1 MLIYLSRRDLVVYRG
16 KVIIKFRALFLRWTV
31 TVAQRI
37 TSMPDESSSFNFH
50 QYLFTNPSTNLEY
63 RVINHSKHQF
73 LDILL
78 TKQRL
83 IIPHFP
89 KKLQQEL
96 KGITHKA
103 QCKSF
108 PVKCTGANNFLSL
121 TYGVSDEIVDA
132 SQLITSL
139 STLQN
144 VVVTVKSRFVL
155 IKNSQTSSKTQKEL
169 VYDENYDNIT
179 TRNFIPHYPKFREQF
194 LVKIIV
200 EFSDRHLKHAI
211 KSIMA
216 SNGCIQK
223 RFFSRSIN
231 YELDRR
237 KVPYV
242 INPPVI
248 PNLARMSS
256 NLRYSPSSYQIP
268 EHVIGSVLL
277 GGNEASAFGISS
289 NDFKRG
295 GIICG
300 RIGSGK
306 TTLRLH
312 ILRHLLEQG
321 IRVID
326 FDIKGD
332 APKFDQIGSKGLILR
347 PKQNFSLNPFSCP
360 PGYTIKE
367 YGEILTETIM
377 STIPDKQSLTPPQKH
392 LLNKSIKQTVD
403 TNGTVSTF
411 FRNILTISKAEK
423 SIIDNYQD
431 ATSHALITKLSWLQ
445 SSLGDIFWNE
455 NNTLTEQDFSTKSL
469 FFDLSKLKE
478 AADISLV
485 TFFVNLILTRV
496 IATLRNEGGYAER
509 SVPKLIIFLDEA
521 QLLMPLN
528 TTTQL
533 TRLEEA
539 VTTLRYK
546 GISVIAAGVSAD
558 LMSAT
563 LLDTG
568 FIAQYRTESYALS
581 RALGLDQEER
591 VILNRLPDFTSV
603 ISSSFTMYKPVHV
616 KINRFDSPQMDP
628 QGYLN
633 RVKKQHLPIAIPLP
647 EFKFDQ
653 RLHFQSLVLSKI
665 DGLQS
670 LETRL
675 YEYFCEE
682 AKKFLNWLKVDLLD
696 LLINLQDFSVVE
708 HLQASVNDWLNENR
722 NGIIAKNLLEFVL
735 VALQEWFIELLTDNH
750 HSKYKKF
757 VDRQVGGIPN
767 LIREFGIN
775 NESIDQ
781 PSNRSEVEPSEQED
795 RQTIY
800 PETDDSLATSTEL
813 HKLQEQIEFNAV
825 QILRMDRRI
834 SKIHKVSNLPN
845 LIFDVKY
852 GRKVKRVYVHSLQED
867 LKSMTLKDYRIYA
880 KDDIHLL
887 CLYSRDYQIKTWFR
901 TSGKRLLKA
910 IEKGAEENSV
920 KMAEIQKFLEINS

>member
-1 MLIYLSRRDLVVYRG
+1 MYRDPIINFIDFGRELLAQIFEYFLQIFDLILFRRFYYLLIIIFLAKRDVVLYRG
-16 KVIIKFRALFLRWTV
+16 KIIVKFRVLFPRWSI

-37 TSMPDESSSFNFH
+37 VSMPDEASNFNFH
-50 QYLFTNPSTNLEY
+50 QYLYTNPSSSLEY
-63 RVINHSKHQF
+63 RVINRSKHQF

-89 KKLQQEL
+89 KKLHQEL
-96 KGITHKA
+96 KGITHRA

-108 PVKCTGANNFLSL
+108 PVKCTTVNNLQALS
-121 TYGVSDEIVDA
+121 YGVSDEIVDA
-132 SQLITSL
+132 SQMITSL
-139 STLQN
+139 STLQD
-144 VVVTVKSRFVL
+144 VVVTVKSKFVR
-155 IKNSQTSSKTQKEL
+155 IKNSQARSDTQKEL

-179 TRNFIPHYPKFREQF
+179 TRNFIPHYPKFQEQF

-200 EFSDRHLKHAI
+200 EFSDRHLKHII

-216 SNGCIQK
+216 SNGCIYK
-223 RFFSRSIN
+223 RIFSRSVN

-248 PNLARMSS
+248 SNLARMSI
-256 NLRYSPSSYQIP
+256 NLRYSPSSYKIP
-268 EHVIGSVLL
+268 EQVIGSVLL
-277 GGNEASAFGISS
+277 TGNEMSPFGISS

-312 ILRHLLEQG
+312 ILKHLLEQG

-360 PGYTIKE
+360 TGYTIKE

-377 STIPDKQSLTPPQKH
+377 SIIPDKQSLTPPQKH
-392 LLNKSIKQTVD
+392 LLSKSIKQTVD
-403 TNGTVSTF
+403 TNGTCSTF

-455 NNTLTEQDFSTKSL
+455 NNTLTEEDFSTKSL

-478 AADISLV
+478 GADISLV
-485 TFFVNLILTRV
+485 TFFINLILTRV
-496 IATLRNEGGYAER
+496 IATRRNQGGYAET

-521 QLLMPLN
+521 QLLMPVN

-558 LMSAT
+558 LMSST

-581 RALGLDQEER
+581 R
-591 VILNRLPDFTSV
+591 
-603 ISSSFTMYKPVHV
+603 
-616 KINRFDSPQMDP
+616 
-628 QGYLN
+628 
-633 RVKKQHLPIAIPLP
+633 
-647 EFKFDQ
+647 
-653 RLHFQSLVLSKI
+653 
-665 DGLQS
+665 
-670 LETRL
+670 
-675 YEYFCEE
+675 
-682 AKKFLNWLKVDLLD
+682 
-696 LLINLQDFSVVE
+696 
-708 HLQASVNDWLNENR
+708 
-722 NGIIAKNLLEFVL
+722 
-735 VALQEWFIELLTDNH
+735 
-750 HSKYKKF
+750 
-757 VDRQVGGIPN
+757 
-767 LIREFGIN
+767 
-775 NESIDQ
+775 
-781 PSNRSEVEPSEQED
+781 
-795 RQTIY
+795 
-800 PETDDSLATSTEL
+800 
-813 HKLQEQIEFNAV
+813 
-825 QILRMDRRI
+825 
-834 SKIHKVSNLPN
+834 
-845 LIFDVKY
+845 
-852 GRKVKRVYVHSLQED
+852 
-867 LKSMTLKDYRIYA
+867 
-880 KDDIHLL
+880 
-887 CLYSRDYQIKTWFR
+887 
-901 TSGKRLLKA
+901 
-910 IEKGAEENSV
+910 
-920 KMAEIQKFLEINS
+920 